1 MSDSFSQVHSV
12 LDQLELVDSGS
23 TESTKLLLELDNALD
38 EVFKETDR
46 SIAKSKFAFAKLGES
61 LDQLDELCTTL

>member
-46 SIAKSKFAFAKLGES
+46 SIAKSKFALAKLGKS